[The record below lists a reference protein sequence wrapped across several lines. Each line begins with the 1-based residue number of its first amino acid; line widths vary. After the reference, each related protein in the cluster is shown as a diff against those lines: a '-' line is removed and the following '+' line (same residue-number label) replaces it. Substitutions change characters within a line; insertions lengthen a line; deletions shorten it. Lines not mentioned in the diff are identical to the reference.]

1 MLPRMSEKPEPNL
14 APPGAGLPKLELLAA
29 RALFGWNQMR
39 STRESA
45 NNRFQQERGAVRA
58 LIARCDAKSGA
69 ERVLI
74 ARVRGMEDSSRN
86 WSVWMT
92 LDHLRIIHNA
102 VSRTIGALAEG
113 SVPPG
118 KAIPPQ

>member
-1 MLPRMSEKPEPNL
+1 MSEKPEPNL